1 MKRLCNLR
9 RRFTRSEEGTLS
21 VETVIVFPIVLWAL
35 FGMFV
40 FWDVFSTVNRN
51 TKATY
56 TIADLISREPD
67 PISQGY
73 IDGLGG
79 VYNMLV
85 RDENANSTIRVTI
98 VSNKI
103 NAAGDE
109 ELTFEWSYAT
119 GDMADRT
126 NLDGLIGNI
135 PIMAVGDNL
144 IIVETKTFWEP
155 ALTIGI
161 GSRDITNRVVT
172 SPRFVAQVL
181 SATS

>member
-1 MKRLCNLR
+1 MKRLRNLP

-67 PISQGY
+67 PIDPNY
-73 IDGLGG
+73 LDGLGG

-85 RDENANSTIRVTI
+85 RDADANSTLRVSV
-98 VSNKI
+98 VSNKV
-103 NAAGDE
+103 NEAGFE
-109 ELTFEWSYAT
+109 ELTLEWSYGT
-119 GDMADRT
+119 GDMPDRT
-126 NLDGLIGNI
+126 TLDGLLGNI

-144 IIVETKTFWEP
+144 IVVETKTFWEP

-181 SATS
+181 YQTS